1 MFDLAELT
9 PAHFESLLGQTL
21 PIAGSDFVFEVSAV
35 QRSTSPS
42 PRAEPFTLLLLAPP
56 QTRGGQGV
64 YHLEH
69 PELGTLPLFLVPID
83 VVNGRT
89 RFEAVLN

>member
-1 MFDLAELT
+1 MFDLTDLKPE
-9 PAHFESLLGQTL
+9 HFENLIGQTL
-21 PIAGSDFVFEVSAV
+21 PVVESTFGFEISAV
-35 QRSTSPS
+35 ERLKSPS
-42 PRAEPFTLLLLAPP
+42 PRGTPFTVTLLAPS

-69 PELGTLPLFLVPID
+69 PELGTLSLFLVPID
-83 VVNGRT
+83 IVQGRA

>member
-1 MFDLAELT
+1 MFDLAELK
-9 PAHFESLLGQTL
+9 PEHFDNLIGQTL
-21 PIAGSDFVFEVSAV
+21 PVVDSTYGFEISAV
-35 QRSTSPS
+35 ERLKSPS
-42 PRAEPFTLLLLAPP
+42 PRGTPFSVILLAPM

-83 VVNGRT
+83 VVQGRA
-89 RFEAVLN
+89 RFEAILN